1 MITEAKGTYAIFF
14 MEILITGFW
23 SLCTDVGAYVT
34 NEMMIFSMEMSQI
47 PIYVLSYLNIFYL
60 NYA

>member
-1 MITEAKGTYAIFF
+1 